1 MRKSIGKAVANGKTS
16 RNVGAYGGK
25 KMPQP
30 SLQTGKTSRN
40 VGSYKSGSMKG
51 KSGGMSRMK

>member
-25 KMPQP
+25 KAPQP

-40 VGSYKSGSMKG
+40 VGAYKSGTMKG
-51 KSGGMSRMK
+51 RSGKSSKM